1 MMTNRSI
8 SKNDIFVKLKYV
20 PVGRELKLSWP
31 VMYEKSDDQFWWDTE
46 VNVEDGSIT
55 NIKKLSWTI
64 ECNHSGAET

>member
-8 SKNDIFVKLKYV
+8 SKNDIIVKLKYV

-46 VNVEDGSIT
+46 VNVED
-55 NIKKLSWTI
+55 
-64 ECNHSGAET
+64 